1 MWPSLAVGNPSK
13 TVDMGHD
20 LLTTIAS
27 NLAMHPNVDENIAK
41 SIASQTVMFTEE
53 SLPETKYAAFSP
65 TGEGWFEDR
74 IGKSANS
81 VIRDL
86 RKARRVFKEDKS
98 EIDQIIASV
107 RALKSAEVE
116 ATLSLL
122 PWGNEYHDTMRKMG
136 LTDKDMR
143 SLRLF
148 GNTRKSSLMRA
159 CHVWQS
165 AEDAL
170 AKLDEYEDVWG
181 EEERNAWVNAM
192 NMKKEA
198 RDIWRN
204 TLHQFDN
211 LNMVQKKWLNMAKAE
226 IQEKGAMTSRAIT
239 SNLIEKGVKHV
250 NASKLSQLLK
260 MYGEEINIVKGHR
273 KSEYLCLSKE
283 GLIIK
288 DPWAYAA
295 GFLDADGYI
304 TITERGEPRVGF
316 IATGER
322 GRMHCEQLHKN
333 IGAGVLQL
341 DQKVYSDGQRSQH
354 RVSFYSKDDLA
365 KLLGQ
370 LTPHLRMKDMQAKAV
385 MAYINESDPVKKT
398 QLKRFVQFSNRDGT
412 TKGEESLREWGV
424 DRDTV
429 ISWAEGL

>member
-1 MWPSLAVGNPSK
+1 MWPSLAVGNPST

-122 PWGNEYHDTMRKMG
+122 PWGKDYHDTMRKMG

-239 SNLIEKGVKHV
+239 SNLIEKGVKHI

-304 TITERGEPRVGF
+304 TITERGEPRAGF

>member
-122 PWGNEYHDTMRKMG
+122 PWGKDYHDTMRKMG

-170 AKLDEYEDVWG
+170 A
-181 EEERNAWVNAM
+181 
-192 NMKKEA
+192 
-198 RDIWRN
+198 
-204 TLHQFDN
+204 
-211 LNMVQKKWLNMAKAE
+211 
-226 IQEKGAMTSRAIT
+226 
-239 SNLIEKGVKHV
+239 
-250 NASKLSQLLK
+250 
-260 MYGEEINIVKGHR
+260 
-273 KSEYLCLSKE
+273 
-283 GLIIK
+283 
-288 DPWAYAA
+288 
-295 GFLDADGYI
+295 
-304 TITERGEPRVGF
+304 
-316 IATGER
+316 
-322 GRMHCEQLHKN
+322 
-333 IGAGVLQL
+333 
-341 DQKVYSDGQRSQH
+341 
-354 RVSFYSKDDLA
+354 
-365 KLLGQ
+365 
-370 LTPHLRMKDMQAKAV
+370 
-385 MAYINESDPVKKT
+385 
-398 QLKRFVQFSNRDGT
+398 
-412 TKGEESLREWGV
+412 
-424 DRDTV
+424 
-429 ISWAEGL
+429 

>member
-211 LNMVQKKWLNMAKAE
+211 LNMVQKKWLKMAKAE

-304 TITERGEPRVGF
+304 TITERGEPRAGF